1 MPRVTADERL
11 DQLVDAAL
19 RVFSRKGFRRAQMD
33 DVAAEMGVSKGTLYN
48 YVESKEA
55 LFLLL
60 VERSF
65 LESGGPVPELP
76 VRTPRRGTVTRRLR
90 ERLAERARLP
100 ALQTAL
106 AQETSPSPA
115 AELEAVVRELYAVI
129 AATRRAVTA
138 LERSALEMPEIAEL
152 WFGETRQAAID
163 ELARYLEMRI
173 AAGQLR
179 EVPDAATTARLI
191 LECITWFARHRHDR
205 PFSEGLDD
213 RLAEETVV
221 DFVLG
226 SLVDER

>member
-1 MPRVTADERL
+1 MTPDERV

-19 RVFSRKGFRRAQMD
+19 LVFARKGFRRAQMD

-65 LESGGPVPELP
+65 LDSTGPLPELP
-76 VRTPRRGTVTRRLR
+76 VRTPPRGTVARRLR
-90 ERLAERARLP
+90 QRLDERARLP

-106 AQETSPSPA
+106 AQKTSPAPA
-115 AELEAVVRELYAVI
+115 AELEAITREFYGVI

-152 WFGETRQAAID
+152 WFGQTRQAALD
-163 ELARYLEMRI
+163 ELGRYLELRM

-179 EVPDAATTARLI
+179 SVPDGPTTARLI

-205 PFSEGLDD
+205 PFNEGIDD

-221 DFVLG
+221 DFVVG
-226 SLVDER
+226 SLVPGGR